1 MIEFS
6 DAIRASGLEPPLSI
20 EPGAVI
26 RFPGIG
32 KGAKNK
38 AAWCRLFDDCI
49 GGVFGDYSSGLYE
62 VWQSRRTE
70 TYTPDQRAEFM
81 RQVEASRKEHAQDR
95 AREAV
100 AAAQKA
106 KAIIGSAKQEQHAY
120 LDAHNMRERV
130 GLVYYPDEKTNLL
143 CIPMRVGNAIVGC
156 QLIDRDGNKRFLKGQ
171 KTVGAEYVLGSR
183 GIDVWV
189 EGFCTGAAVQTALQG
204 MKIHA
209 KVHVTFSAGN
219 LKKMARCGVIIADHD
234 KSKAGELAA
243 AETGLPFYLPENEGD
258 DFCDEWQRIGT
269 FQAGMKLRQWLQK
282 ENTALRA

>member
-81 RQVEASRKEHAQDR
+81 RQGEASRKEPAQDR

-100 AAAQKA
+100 AA
-106 KAIIGSAKQEQHAY
+106 GRAY
-120 LDAHNMRERV
+120 GHV
-130 GLVYYPDEKTNLL
+130 V
-143 CIPMRVGNAIVGC
+143 
-156 QLIDRDGNKRFLKGQ
+156 DRDVPGVPRDQEGRA
-171 KTVGAEYVLGSR
+171 GAGVVVR
-183 GIDVWV
+183 G
-189 EGFCTGAAVQTALQG
+189 G
-204 MKIHA
+204 
-209 KVHVTFSAGN
+209 
-219 LKKMARCGVIIADHD
+219 
-234 KSKAGELAA
+234 
-243 AETGLPFYLPENEGD
+243 
-258 DFCDEWQRIGT
+258 
-269 FQAGMKLRQWLQK
+269 
-282 ENTALRA
+282 